1 MLPTSRGRLQ
11 FRSTDFVA
19 ALAALSAAQ
28 KHGRVVRISFDQ
40 GELELARG
48 ATSVR
53 LSAHGTWPAT
63 ATVGTRF
70 VKDLLR
76 RRKALPEL
84 LVLSGSDSH
93 LHFSHYAVPC
103 SWLGNRRP

>member
-1 MLPTSRGRLQ
+1 MPTSRGRLE

-28 KHGRVVRISFDQ
+28 KHGRVVSLSFNQ
-40 GELELARG
+40 GELELVRG

-53 LSAHGTWPAT
+53 LSAHGTWPTT
-63 ATVGTRF
+63 ATVGTKF

-93 LHFSHYAVPC
+93 VHFSHYAVPC
-103 SWLGNRRP
+103 AWLGVERP

>member
-1 MLPTSRGRLQ
+1 MPTSRGRLE

-28 KHGRVVRISFDQ
+28 KYGRVVTLSFNQ

-53 LSAHGTWPAT
+53 LSAHGAWPDT
-63 ATVGTRF
+63 AAVGTKF

-103 SWLGNRRP
+103 SWLGGNRP